1 MYQST
6 LSCPILSYLT
16 LSYPVRRIQQE
27 LRDQHGLVG
36 SRGMTLT
43 KRILQLGIVSNL
55 MGYSTGEN
63 SLDEALSLEESPIFM
78 SENQFWI
85 IFDIV
90 MFSGFV
96 IFLLCVCYTFC
107 MYARGYR
114 LYKRSVCEDRST
126 QTVDVRVASS
136 LRFEE
141 ELTVERSSASSDLFA
156 DRTVVWVTSG
166 GRCYH
171 KPGCK
176 WTLHGYIEMTESAA
190 ILANYKV
197 CQTCH
202 SFGKGRGKA
211 PSGVSGGVL
220 RRRRV
225 RRPLLSLED
234 PFEIRF
240 SHAS

>member
-1 MYQST
+1 
-6 LSCPILSYLT
+6 
-16 LSYPVRRIQQE
+16 
-27 LRDQHGLVG
+27 
-36 SRGMTLT
+36 MTLA

-96 IFLLCVCYTFC
+96 IFLLCACYTFC
-107 MYARGYR
+107 MYARGYW
-114 LYKRSVCEDRST
+114 L
-126 QTVDVRVASS
+126 
-136 LRFEE
+136 
-141 ELTVERSSASSDLFA
+141 LTVERSSASSDLFA

-166 GRCYH
+166 GQCYH

-176 WTLHGYIEMTESAA
+176 WTLRGHIEMTESAA

-220 RRRRV
+220 WRR
-225 RRPLLSLED
+225 
-234 PFEIRF
+234 
-240 SHAS
+240 